1 MAQLIFNCPFCGTR
15 NSAFD
20 VAQYSGPYQ
29 VGKGNITTFFL
40 NVFAVCRECYS
51 PVCFKLYKPYNN
63 RNPENEYFSMIS
75 NSLNGLGTSLSKR
88 DYRLEVVVPP
98 SGEIDVPE
106 FLPKNVEDSFRKAKE
121 LGRQDKFLE
130 EAATN
135 YRKTL
140 ERAIKVTYPQVYET
154 KGDRKISLCNAIKCL
169 VKDGKI
175 PDSMGKLAQGI
186 RLIGN
191 AATHSSGEDDDS
203 AITREE
209 VDDIASFTEAFLTY
223 LISLPEKLHRRFQEQ
238 QRFDSPFVNE
248 REKTQEKAPQ
258 A

>member
-1 MAQLIFNCPFCGTR
+1 MAQLIFTCPFCGTQ
-15 NSAFD
+15 NSAFG
-20 VAQYSGPYQ
+20 VAHQCGPFRKDE
-29 VGKGNITTFFL
+29 GHITKYYL
-40 NVFAVCRECYS
+40 IVFAVCRECDS
-51 PVCFKLYKPYNN
+51 PVCFKLYQPDNN
-63 RNPENEYFSMIS
+63 QILRAEYFNMIS
-75 NSLNGLGTSLSKR
+75 NSLDRSGTPLSKR
-88 DYRLEVVVPP
+88 EYILDVVVPP

-121 LGRQDKFLE
+121 LGRQDKYLE

-140 ERAIKVTYPQVYET
+140 ERAIKATYPQVYEA
-154 KGDRKISLCNAIKCL
+154 KVGGKISLYNAIERL

-238 QRFDSPFVNE
+238 QRFDSPFVSE

>member
-1 MAQLIFNCPFCGTR
+1 MAQLIFNCPFCGTQ

-20 VAQYSGPYQ
+20 VAWWRGPLR
-29 VGKGNITTFFL
+29 KDEGNITEYCL
-40 NVFAVCRECYS
+40 DVFAICRECDS
-51 PVCFKLYKPYNN
+51 PVCFKLYQPDNDQVHWS
-63 RNPENEYFSMIS
+63 EYFNRIRY
-75 NSLNGLGTSLSKR
+75 SLDHSDGSLSKN
-88 DYRLEVVVPP
+88 DYSLEVVVPP
-98 SGEIDVPE
+98 SGEINVPE
-106 FLPKNVEDSFRKAKE
+106 FLPKNVDESFRKAKE
-121 LGRQDKFLE
+121 LERQDKFLE

-140 ERAIKVTYPQVYET
+140 ERAIKATYPQVYET
-154 KGDRKISLCNAIKCL
+154 KGDRKISLYNAIKCL

-191 AATHSSGEDDDS
+191 AATHSSGEDDAS

>member
-1 MAQLIFNCPFCGTR
+1 
-15 NSAFD
+15 
-20 VAQYSGPYQ
+20 
-29 VGKGNITTFFL
+29 
-40 NVFAVCRECYS
+40 
-51 PVCFKLYKPYNN
+51 
-63 RNPENEYFSMIS
+63 MIS
-75 NSLNGLGTSLSKR
+75 NSLDRSGPPLSKR
-88 DYRLEVVVPP
+88 EYILEVVIPP

-106 FLPKNVEDSFRKAKE
+106 FLPENVDESFRKAKE
-121 LGRQDKFLE
+121 LGRQDKYLE

-140 ERAIKVTYPQVYET
+140 ERAIKATYPQVYET
-154 KGDRKISLCNAIKCL
+154 KAGGKIRLYNAIERL

-191 AATHSSGEDDDS
+191 AATHSSGEEDDS

-248 REKTQEKAPQ
+248 REKTHEKAPQ